1 MREDLTQ
8 GNPMKV
14 LVKFILPMLLSVV
27 FQQMYN
33 LADSMIAGKYAGENA
48 LAAVGAS
55 YSITMLFMAVA
66 LGSNIGCSVVI
77 AGLFGAKDYV
87 RMKTAIFTSLIA
99 AGVLSVVLTI
109 IGLGFS
115 DNIMTLIKTPENI
128 FDNSKLYLQIYIG
141 GFIFLYLYNVAT
153 GVFNSLGDSRT
164 PLYFLIFSSVGNIV
178 LDYVFVKFF
187 EWGVA
192 GVAWA
197 TFIAQGVAC
206 ALAVITLL
214 IKLKNIKTAKAP
226 KVFSGAVLLKI
237 GRIALP
243 SIAQQSFI
251 SVGNVFIQS
260 LINSFGSS
268 VIAGYSASI
277 KVNTVVTTCLTTVGN
292 GVSQYSGQNKGA
304 GNETRIEEGAC
315 AGVKIA
321 LVVSVLFSIVIFVF
335 RKSIVGMFLNEDATV
350 QALESGMQFLMIVA
364 PFYVVIGI
372 KLAVDGVLR
381 GTGDLADFMIATF
394 ADLILRVILTY
405 VFSGAFEVFFWWLGD
420 GVDASLGIWLSWPI
434 GWMLGSGL
442 SCLFY
447 KSGRWKKCRIV

>member
-1 MREDLTQ
+1 MSRDLTK
-8 GNPMKV
+8 GNPSKV
-14 LVKFILPMLLSVV
+14 LLSFILPMLVSVV

-33 LADSMIAGKYAGENA
+33 LADSMIAGKYAGEDA

-55 YSITMLFMAVA
+55 YSVTMLFMAVA

-77 AGLFGAKDYV
+77 AGLFGAKDYT
-87 RMKTAIFTSLIA
+87 RMKTAIFTSFIA
-99 AGVLSVVLTI
+99 AGVLALVLTGL
-109 IGLGFS
+109 GLGFS
-115 DNIMTLIKTPENI
+115 SNIMELIKTPSNI
-128 FDNSKLYLQIYIG
+128 FDDSKLYLQIYIG

-153 GVFNSLGDSRT
+153 GMFNSLGDSRT

-178 LDYVFVKFF
+178 LDYVFVKYL

-206 ALAVITLL
+206 VLAVLTLL
-214 IKLKNIKTAKAP
+214 AKLKKIETAKQP
-226 KVFSGAVLLKI
+226 KVFSGEILLKI

-243 SIAQQSFI
+243 SIAQQSFV

-304 GNETRIEEGAC
+304 GNEERIEEGAR
-315 AGVKIA
+315 AGIKLA
-321 LVVSVLFSIVIFVF
+321 LVITVLFSVVIFIF
-335 RKSIVGMFLNEDATV
+335 REAIVGMFLNEDATA
-350 QALESGMQFLMIVA
+350 QALDAGVQFLTVVA

-372 KLAVDGVLR
+372 KLSVDGVLR
-381 GTGDLADFMIATF
+381 GTGDLVDFMIATF
-394 ADLILRVILTY
+394 ADLILRVILAY
-405 VFSGAFEVFFWWLGD
+405 IFAGSFDAMFGWLGD
-420 GVDASLGIWLSWPI
+420 GFDASLGIWLSWPL
-434 GWMLGSGL
+434 GWILGASL
-442 SCLFY
+442 SYFFY

>member
-1 MREDLTQ
+1 MSRDLTK
-8 GNPMKV
+8 GNPAKV
-14 LVKFILPMLLSVV
+14 LISFILPMLLSVV

-33 LADSMIAGKYAGENA
+33 LADSMIAGKYAGEDA

-55 YSITMLFMAVA
+55 YSVTMLFMAVA

-77 AGLFGAKDYV
+77 AGLFGAKDYTK
-87 RMKTAIFTSLIA
+87 MKTAIFTSFIA
-99 AGVLSVVLTI
+99 AGVLAVILTI
-109 IGLGFS
+109 AGLGYS
-115 DNIMTLIKTPENI
+115 SNIMELIQTPENI
-128 FDNSKLYLQIYIG
+128 FADSELYLQIYIG
-141 GFIFLYLYNVAT
+141 GFAFLYLYNVAT

-178 LDYVFVKFF
+178 LDYVFVKYFN
-187 EWGVA
+187 WGVA

-206 ALAVITLL
+206 VLAVVTLL
-214 IKLKNIKTAKAP
+214 VKLKKIETSGTPKA
-226 KVFSGAVLLKI
+226 FSGDILLKI

-304 GNETRIEEGAC
+304 GNEERIKAGAS

-321 LVVSVLFSIVIFVF
+321 LIISVIFSVVIFVF
-335 RKSIVGMFLNEDATV
+335 RKTIVGMFLNEDATA
-350 QALESGMQFLMIVA
+350 QALEAGMQFLMIVA

-372 KLAVDGVLR
+372 KLAMDGVLR
-381 GTGDLADFMIATF
+381 GTGDLVDFMIATF
-394 ADLILRVILTY
+394 TDLILRVILAY
-405 VFSGAFEVFFWWLGD
+405 VFSGAFNLIFGWLGD
-420 GVDASLGIWLSWPI
+420 GVDASLGIWLSWPF
-434 GWMLGSGL
+434 GWVLGALL
-442 SCLFY
+442 SCIFY